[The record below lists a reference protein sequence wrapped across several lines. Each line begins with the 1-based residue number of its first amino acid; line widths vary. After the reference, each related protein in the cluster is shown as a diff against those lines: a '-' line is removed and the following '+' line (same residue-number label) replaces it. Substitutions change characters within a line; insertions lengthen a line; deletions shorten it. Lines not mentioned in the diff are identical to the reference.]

1 MLSLAPSGARVVVH
15 FECHY
20 RREMFMDTGVLN
32 QKRLTALIWFWA
44 LALLKP

>member
-1 MLSLAPSGARVVVH
+1 MLSLAPSG
-15 FECHY
+15 
-20 RREMFMDTGVLN
+20 EMFMDTGVLN